1 MRDTPPC
8 SPPVRRADCGPKLG
22 VRGAV
27 DFDQCSVDISVQI
40 ARGRSFVIT
49 LMNLLIPAE
58 DCRRVCTRP
67 GRGPDELAVELASPS
82 DEIGPPP
89 CG

>member
-27 DFDQCSVDISVQI
+27 DFDQCSVDTSVQI

-49 LMNLLIPAE
+49 LIEFVNY
-58 DCRRVCTRP
+58 RRGLSARCYQAQRTVP
-67 GRGPDELAVELASPS
+67 VPV
-82 DEIGPPP
+82 
-89 CG
+89 